1 MTSHRDENDLTDD
14 EVLAM
19 WDEGEPV
26 ELVGPSQTFASP
38 WVRPS
43 QAGQPCRRVL
53 LSFVDLKFY
62 GPKARVTPRPYA
74 EPATESTL
82 VGS

>member
-26 ELVGPSQTFASP
+26 ELVA
-38 WVRPS
+38 
-43 QAGQPCRRVL
+43 
-53 LSFVDLKFY
+53 
-62 GPKARVTPRPYA
+62 
-74 EPATESTL
+74 PATRL
-82 VGS
+82 PRLGSDRLKPVSRAEASCCHSLI